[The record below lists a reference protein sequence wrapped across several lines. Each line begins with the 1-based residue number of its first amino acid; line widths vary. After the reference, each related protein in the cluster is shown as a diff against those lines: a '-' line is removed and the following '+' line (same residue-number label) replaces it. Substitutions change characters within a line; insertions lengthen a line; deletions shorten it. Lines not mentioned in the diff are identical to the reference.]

1 MYDRASSELII
12 DNKDV
17 RIIRWSFKTNQSTG
31 LHKHE
36 YDYVVVPCKTGQL
49 YIITENENT
58 ISDLVIHEPYHRK
71 KGIEHQVV
79 YNRNSCMEFIE
90 IEIKS

>member
-17 RIIRWSFKTNQSTG
+17 RIIRWSFETNQSTG
-31 LHKHE
+31 FHKHE

-49 YIITENENT
+49 NIITENENT

-71 KGIEHQVV
+71 KGIEHEVV
-79 YNRNSCMEFIE
+79 
-90 IEIKS
+90 

>member
-17 RIIRWSFKTNQSTG
+17 RIIRWSFETNQSTG

-36 YDYVVVPCKTGQL
+36 YDYVVVPCKTG
-49 YIITENENT
+49 
-58 ISDLVIHEPYHRK
+58 
-71 KGIEHQVV
+71 
-79 YNRNSCMEFIE
+79 
-90 IEIKS
+90 

>member
-36 YDYVVVPCKTGQL
+36 YEYVVVPCKTGQL
-49 YIITENENT
+49 NIITKNENM
-58 ISDLVIHEPYHRK
+58 ISDLIIHEPYHRK

>member
-36 YDYVVVPCKTGQL
+36 YDYVVGPCKTGQL

-71 KGIEHQVV
+71 KGIEYEVV
-79 YNRNSCMEFIE
+79 YNGNSCMEFIE

>member
-17 RIIRWSFKTNQSTG
+17 RIIRWSFETNQSTG

-49 YIITENENT
+49 NIITENENT
-58 ISDLVIHEPYHRK
+58 ITNLVIHEPYHRK
-71 KGIEHQVV
+71 KGVEHEVV
-79 YNRNSCMEFIE
+79 NNGNSCMEFIE

>member
-17 RIIRWSFKTNQSTG
+17 RIIRWSFETNQSTG

-71 KGIEHQVV
+71 KGIEHEVA
-79 YNRNSCMEFIE
+79 YNGNSCMEFIE